1 MYKNYEKRLS
11 QFPWAQ
17 SNTFRLMF
25 LSYQQSKPQRRFIY
39 KKKAAI
45 PYIQ

>member
-1 MYKNYEKRLS
+1 MYENCEKWLS

-17 SNTFRLMF
+17 SNIFRLTF
-25 LSYQQSKPQRRFIY
+25 LSYQQSKPQRLFIY

-45 PYIQ
+45 PYI